1 MATTTELLR
10 RYRMPFLAVLVSTAV
25 HAALL
30 VGMPR
35 RIEAID
41 PKAAP
46 LYSATLDPA
55 VLEAAP
61 APPPAVKAPAPPAP
75 AARKPRPRK
84 PPPPAPPPA
93 PSPGPSA
100 SIEEAPVEP
109 PPADVVAEAT
119 AISSP
124 PAPEPPQDPPEVVA
138 LAAPDVLPVPE
149 PPVPAPETFPVE
161 GLPASLQIDYA
172 LKSSLADARA
182 VYRWSREGDAYRI
195 TGEGEA
201 EGFFALFLEGRML
214 QESRGTVT
222 ASGLRPERF
231 TEKKPNVEDEGLQ
244 FDWPGH
250 TVTFERG
257 TTRNT
262 TPLTDNTVDWLS
274 MIFQLAHVPP
284 PQGAETMQLRVF
296 TQRRLYKFDLKVL
309 GIEEINIP
317 LGKVR
322 ALHLRHVDPED
333 KQVVDVWLGVDQHYL
348 PVKMRYPV
356 ARNRLIVEQSATRV
370 SSQ

>member
-1 MATTTELLR
+1 VR
-10 RYRMPFLAVLVSTAV
+10 
-25 HAALL
+25 
-30 VGMPR
+30 
-35 RIEAID
+35 
-41 PKAAP
+41 KAA
-46 LYSATLDPA
+46 
-55 VLEAAP
+55 
-61 APPPAVKAPAPPAP
+61 
-75 AARKPRPRK
+75 
-84 PPPPAPPPA
+84 PPA
-93 PSPGPSA
+93 PSPEPAPEPGPEDSA
-100 SIEEAPVEP
+100 PET

-124 PAPEPPQDPPEVVA
+124 PQPEAAQAKPDVVAIAAPE
-138 LAAPDVLPVPE
+138 VLPVPE
-149 PPVPAPETFPVE
+149 LAPPPPESFPVE

-172 LKSSLADARA
+172 LKSALADARA

-195 TGEGEA
+195 TGEGQA

-222 ASGLRPERF
+222 ATGLRPQRF
-231 TEKKPNVEDEGLQ
+231 TEKKPNVEDEGLE

-257 TTRNT
+257 TTRNKA
-262 TPLTDNTVDWLS
+262 PLTDNTVDWLS

-284 PQGAETMQLRVF
+284 SAGAQTMQLRVF

-333 KQVVDVWLGVDQHYL
+333 MQVVDVWLGVDQHYL